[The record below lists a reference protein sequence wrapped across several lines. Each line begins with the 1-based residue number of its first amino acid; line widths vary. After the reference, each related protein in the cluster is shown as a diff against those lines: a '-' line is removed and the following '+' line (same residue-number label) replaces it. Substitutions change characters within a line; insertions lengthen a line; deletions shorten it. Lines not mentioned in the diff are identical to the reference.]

1 MTDSTATATAAT
13 TIPAPNAQVL
23 SLVGALSNANN
34 HDLHVQAIQAR
45 DQALSGSLET
55 YSNLCL
61 QLSFLL
67 WGCDNPATMMT
78 AMGQD
83 QLDAWNAQDPST
95 ATKLQQAE
103 QHWIPFGQMAGLI
116 LKNALLRPP
125 ISSQAPQGAQ
135 AQAGGPM
142 HVIQPV
148 SDQLKQVLIT
158 CLGCRRKELRAVASS
173 VIATTA
179 VSTDSIQPQLHME
192 MWPTLM
198 PSLLQN
204 LAGGGEDNVVEGT
217 LVCVQKIMEDGP
229 QEIRQDHLDA
239 LIPVLIQFIV
249 PPQPQ
254 ETLKIAALKAMVNC
268 LNEGIMPNSLVVHFN
283 DYLGGLS
290 GLANDPS
297 PEVRK
302 WVCRSIVT
310 LLVLRTE
317 YVEPHMEA
325 ICQFMLT
332 ATADTAHPDVALDA
346 CEFWLTFCTLDD
358 ESCTPEMIG
367 FVGNLLPQLVPV
379 LLRGMVYSADQREE
393 LMFRNEMDAAENP
406 NEQVKPV
413 FHKSKNKHQGDDDGD
428 EDDDGED
435 DDFDD
440 DEGNEWTLR
449 KCSAASLDSFAGL
462 YGPGPILPSLLPAL
476 QEGLSNADPWVQEA
490 SVLALGAIADG
501 CMHAMAPHMAQLHQY
516 LMGLLSTPESP
527 QSLPQLKSIAAWTVG
542 RYAQWAIGQVQSG
555 TQGHLLAQMTEVF
568 VARMGER
575 NRRVQAACCSA
586 FGVIVE
592 QAGDLMVPYL
602 EPICQNLVAAMP
614 RYQGRS
620 LLILFDTLGIMADFV
635 GPAIGE
641 GNLPG
646 IYVPALLHMWNE
658 MAKQDPTD
666 RTLLPLME
674 SLSSIALV
682 CGVNYQPFALETFDT
697 AMSMIESVTLILQSS
712 EDGRIDDDQDA
723 DPIVCAVDLID
734 GLVEGLDESF
744 SQLVASSTR
753 YSQHF
758 LSVFHAMTKHE
769 VPGVRMSA
777 FALLGDL
784 ARKSPA
790 VLESALPDLLKEA
803 VANLDPYH
811 AQVCNNAVWAIG
823 EICCRCGENP
833 EPIKPF
839 AADLMQAL
847 VALLVGNDD
856 GSSGHGGMSIPG
868 LTENSAAAMGRL
880 AKVDASLVSNDLS
893 RFLIGWCDGMA
904 KITDPTERRDA
915 YQGFVVALHANP
927 QAIQQASPSL
937 TGTVT
942 SILFAIISWH
952 IPNESA
958 LMADM
963 LHNSNANGFQPFPP
977 GETELQQ
984 ALGKLMHDIKN
995 GVPSEA
1001 WDQVSQQMPVNVRQ
1015 LLREVYQLQ

>member
-1 MTDSTATATAAT
+1 MADSSSAAAT
-13 TIPAPNAQVL
+13 TVTDIPAPNAQVL
-23 SLVGALSNANN
+23 SLVGALSNADN
-34 HDLHVQAIQAR
+34 HNLHVQAIQAR

-61 QLSFLL
+61 ELSYLL
-67 WGCDNPATMMT
+67 WGCDNPSHMMT
-78 AMGQD
+78 KIGQD
-83 QLDAWNAQDPST
+83 QIATWQSQDPTT
-95 ATKLQQAE
+95 ATKLQQNAI
-103 QHWIPFGQMAGLI
+103 HWIPFGQMAGLI

-125 ISSQAPQGAQ
+125 VSAAAAASGN
-135 AQAGGPM
+135 AGGGGPPM
-142 HVIQPV
+142 HVIQPI

-158 CLGCRRKELRAVASS
+158 CLGCCRKELRAVASS
-173 VIATTA
+173 VIATAA
-179 VSTDSIQPQLHME
+179 VSADSVQPQLHME

-204 LAGGGEDNVVEGT
+204 LTAGAGGGGATASANVVEGT

-229 QEIRQDHLDA
+229 HEIRQDHLDA
-239 LIPVLIQFIV
+239 LVPVLIQFIT
-249 PPQPQ
+249 PTTS
-254 ETLKIAALKAMVNC
+254 ETLKISALKAMTNC

-290 GLANDPS
+290 GLANDQS

-317 YVEPHMEA
+317 YVAPHMEA

-332 ATADTAHPDVALDA
+332 ATADVTYPLVALDA

-367 FVGNLLPQLVPV
+367 YVGNLLPQLVPV
-379 LLRGMVYSADQREE
+379 LLRGMVYSSEQREE
-393 LMFRNEMDAAENP
+393 LMYRNELDAAENA

-413 FHKSKNKHQGDDDGD
+413 FHKSKNKHQGGDDHDPEDDQDDD
-428 EDDDGED
+428 D

-476 QEGLSNADPWVQEA
+476 QEGLSNSDPWVQEA

-501 CMHAMAPHMAQLHQY
+501 CMHAMTPHMAQLHQY
-516 LMGLLSTPESP
+516 LMGLLSAPESP

-555 TQGHLLAQMTEVF
+555 AQGHLLAQMTEIF

-602 EPICQNLVAAMP
+602 EPICQSLVAAMP

-697 AMSMIESVTLILQSS
+697 AMSMIESVTLILQAS
-712 EDGRIDDDQDA
+712 EDGHIDDDQDA

-734 GLVEGLDESF
+734 GLVEGLGENF

-784 ARKSPA
+784 ARKSPN

-803 VANLDPYH
+803 VNNLDPFH

-823 EICCRCGENP
+823 EICCRCGDNS

-847 VALLVGNDD
+847 IALLVGNDD
-856 GSSGHGGMSIPG
+856 GTGHGGISMPG
-868 LTENSAAAMGRL
+868 LTENSAAAVGRL
-880 AKVDASLVSNDLS
+880 AKVDATLVATDLS
-893 RFLIGWCDGMA
+893 RFLIGWYVHELLSDFCFWCVGIWSCVFA
-904 KITDPTERRDA
+904 IFRFCGVANPCQSRE
-915 YQGFVVALHANP
+915 YVYNVALQP
-927 QAIQQASPSL
+927 KSL
-937 TGTVT
+937 LLVLG
-942 SILFAIISWH
+942 
-952 IPNESA
+952 
-958 LMADM
+958 
-963 LHNSNANGFQPFPP
+963 NANMVRLKVTTWDFEVPY
-977 GETELQQ
+977 L
-984 ALGKLMHDIKN
+984 KL
-995 GVPSEA
+995 
-1001 WDQVSQQMPVNVRQ
+1001 
-1015 LLREVYQLQ
+1015 